1 MLALWRSLSD
11 AAGGGFPAGRSLLFL
26 LLLGMAMQFLGI
38 AAPGYYNHDETQWF
52 IRSQELGSA
61 LWDAWIGQWHS
72 MQWRPL
78 SRTAWLLLA
87 RGLHEIPILMHA
99 AMALIVVV
107 SAVLLYL
114 LLLRVFR
121 QPSAALAGF
130 VAFSAFPSTA
140 WVAGWVA
147 TIADGLMMLV
157 AVALAHVLLTDRN
170 EAVESGQ
177 GTLPFQRPLRSARTA
192 RQCLV
197 AGLFALGLLCKE
209 AVVVLPA
216 ALAGL
221 CLLVKPWRGLLW
233 ACCSTGAIAVA
244 FLALRLDVISSGG
257 GRYSVSAGNILG
269 NAWLYWQYPWNL
281 RTVAPHFP
289 PLQEIPAW
297 AAFAAVTAFAP
308 VLWLIRRRR
317 PRLAAAYVLQYFV
330 LASPALLIA
339 GSAGHYLYGAALPV
353 AAVFALAFRR
363 EEGVWVKAYTSS
375 LIGILL
381 AHSAAVQ
388 FHLYGAAK
396 VQTRLHDVVSS
407 IVTSHDAACGHQGTQ
422 FAIVP
427 DRGAKQHHLG
437 RAFTEVSRIGEVPI
451 EGRLAVVV
459 RSGEGQ
465 GDIPEGDG
473 VSSPSRRREALL
485 SEGAVRKAD
494 LGCPAGA
501 ARPRCRRSR
510 LGAWGG
516 P

>member
-1 MLALWRSLSD
+1 M
-11 AAGGGFPAGRSLLFL
+11 
-26 LLLGMAMQFLGI
+26 
-38 AAPGYYNHDETQWF
+38 
-52 IRSQELGSA
+52 
-61 LWDAWIGQWHS
+61 
-72 MQWRPL
+72 
-78 SRTAWLLLA
+78 
-87 RGLHEIPILMHA
+87 
-99 AMALIVVV
+99 
-107 SAVLLYL
+107 
-114 LLLRVFR
+114 
-121 QPSAALAGF
+121 
-130 VAFSAFPSTA
+130 
-140 WVAGWVA
+140 
-147 TIADGLMMLV
+147 
-157 AVALAHVLLTDRN
+157 
-170 EAVESGQ
+170 
-177 GTLPFQRPLRSARTA
+177 
-192 RQCLV
+192 
-197 AGLFALGLLCKE
+197 
-209 AVVVLPA
+209 VLPA

-233 ACCSTGAIAVA
+233 ACCSTGAIAVV
-244 FLALRLDVISSGG
+244 FLALRLDVISSGE
-257 GRYSVSAGNILG
+257 GRYSASAGNILG

-363 EEGVWVKAYTSS
+363 EEGVWVKACASS

-473 VSSPSRRREALL
+473 VVLSFTPAGGVVERRR
-485 SEGAVRKAD
+485 
-494 LGCPAGA
+494 CP
-501 ARPRCRRSR
+501 
-510 LGAWGG
+510 
-516 P
+516 